1 LTNNTEWKKLITI
14 THCTIPFIESSR
26 RRKVTAVY
34 EACWWFFWGNVVIVP
49 GVGVYIFFF
58 FAVLRL
64 ELRVYTLSHSTSFY
78 FVKCFFKIGS
88 HELFAQ
94 AGFEP

>member
-1 LTNNTEWKKLITI
+1 MVFSQE
-14 THCTIPFIESSR
+14 FIL
-26 RRKVTAVY
+26 
-34 EACWWFFWGNVVIVP
+34 
-49 GVGVYIFFF
+49 FFF

-64 ELRVYTLSHSTSFY
+64 ELRVYTLSHSTSPFLGI
-78 FVKCFFKIGS
+78 FKIES